1 MKSIRSRDVAIM
13 MLSVVIMAVECSA
26 VKVDLVELLRE
37 RNRNPTRLSQKRVVG
52 GNPCQEPDQPWPCR
66 STRTCIPMSY
76 ICDENYDCEDG
87 SDEDRD
93 MCTANP
99 GGDANAM
106 SAIIGVIKP
115 GLRHFGRFTHAPR
128 TLTASETE
136 FDESRPPVEDIVSF
150 LESQKN
156 WIIPNLFGNR
166 NIYKVAH
173 GLAVSQTV
181 DDFRRRLGMS
191 TKDTKNL
198 VRALNDIK
206 KGREEAMGRYG
217 MPKSAWNEVNFFFA
231 RLIKAGFA

>member
-1 MKSIRSRDVAIM
+1 MAASRHHPDKMKSIRSRDVAIM
-13 MLSVVIMAVECSA
+13 MLSIIIMAVECSA

-37 RNRNPTRLSQKRVVG
+37 RNRNPGRLSQKRVVG

-87 SDEDRD
+87 SDEDID
-93 MCTANP
+93 MCTA
-99 GGDANAM
+99 
-106 SAIIGVIKP
+106 K
-115 GLRHFGRFTHAPR
+115 
-128 TLTASETE
+128 
-136 FDESRPPVEDIVSF
+136 SRPPVEDIVSF